1 VVADGGEFSGKLIIS
16 FEIGWKHGSWFT
28 IHREELKRVFRELE
42 VNRGSEGKA
51 DLASIVVWGA
61 AATFRA
67 PGTETECAVEVIE
80 PGAVQL
86 ALELLDSISDLAD
99 TTKLELHFREGVV
112 ACGRVKSRRG
122 SITLGTVPDS
132 RIQVPI
138 DLSNFELLVVE
149 RILGKELAKGQGL
162 QPRIEKAKEQMNNAI
177 ARASSEL
184 ADFGMNED
192 GVRRVVE
199 LAMEDAKEGIAK
211 GLST

>member
-1 VVADGGEFSGKLIIS
+1 MEVA
-16 FEIGWKHGSWFT
+16 FT
-28 IHREELKRVFRELE
+28 IRRAELKRVFRELD
-42 VNRGSEGKA
+42 VNRGSEGKD

-67 PGTETECAVEVIE
+67 PGTGAECAVEVIE

-86 ALELLDSISDLAD
+86 ALELLDSISDLAE
-99 TTKLELHFREGVV
+99 TAKLELHFREGVV
-112 ACGRVKSRRG
+112 ACGRVKVRRG

-149 RILGKELAKGQGL
+149 KILGKELAKGQGL
-162 QPRIEKAKEQMNNAI
+162 QPRIEKAKKEMNGAV
-177 ARASSEL
+177 ARASSAL
-184 ADFGMNED
+184 ADFGVNED
-192 GVRRVVE
+192 GVRRLVE
-199 LAMEDAKEGIAK
+199 AAMEDAKDTIAK

>member
-1 VVADGGEFSGKLIIS
+1 MGENMEVA
-16 FEIGWKHGSWFT
+16 FT
-28 IHREELKRVFRELE
+28 IRRAELKRVFRELD
-42 VNRGSEGKA
+42 VNRGSEGKD

-67 PGTETECAVEVIE
+67 PGTGAECAVEVIE

-86 ALELLDSISDLAD
+86 ALELLDSISDLAE
-99 TTKLELHFREGVV
+99 TAKLELHFREGVV
-112 ACGRVKSRRG
+112 ACGRVKVRRG

-149 RILGKELAKGQGL
+149 KILGKELAKGQGL
-162 QPRIEKAKEQMNNAI
+162 QPRIEKAKKEMNGAV
-177 ARASSEL
+177 ARASSAL
-184 ADFGMNED
+184 ADFGVNED
-192 GVRRVVE
+192 GVRRLVE
-199 LAMEDAKEGIAK
+199 AAMEDAKDTIAK